1 MGKHAS
7 DRTFPITNIFT
18 PLFDVDSK
26 LHGTFHYLRETLDAN
41 GVTDQAPRCGI
52 CLYLEAPLYTVTT
65 TWSTRGHSMREWAR
79 QQGSEAVAYI
89 GS

>member
-41 GVTDQAPRCGI
+41 GVTDQALRCGF
-52 CLYLEAPLYTVTT
+52 V
-65 TWSTRGHSMREWAR
+65 G
-79 QQGSEAVAYI
+79 
-89 GS
+89 